1 MKKTLAVICMAV
13 LCCTSSMAQFNW
25 GVRGGLNLVDND
37 ITEVSKESALE
48 KDSYTGFFF
57 GPMAEFQIPV
67 VGLGVDA
74 SLLYQQKGLELSDKE
89 TMKQQQIAVP
99 VYLKYSFG
107 LGDLAAIFAQAG
119 AQLNYNLGDLTE
131 VIEDKEQEQ
140 AKEFILNQNTWTFNV
155 GAGIKLFNHFQA
167 AVNYNMPLSKEG
179 SYELKTLAEG
189 KTEDALKLADSKFKQ
204 STLQFSVTYTF

>member
-1 MKKTLAVICMAV
+1 MKKTLAVICVAA
-13 LCCTSSMAQFNW
+13 LCCTSSIAQLNW
-25 GVRGGLNLVDND
+25 GVRGGLNLVNND
-37 ITEVSKESALE
+37 ITEVSKENVLE

-67 VGLGVDA
+67 IGLGIDA

-107 LGDLAAIFAQAG
+107 LGNALAVFAQTG
-119 AQLNYNLGDLTE
+119 VQLNYNLGDLTE
-131 VIEDKEQEQ
+131 VVEDKDQEQ
-140 AKEFILNQNTWTFNV
+140 VKEFVLNQNTWTFNV
-155 GAGIKLFNHFQA
+155 GAGVKFFSHFQA

-179 SYELKTLAEG
+179 SYELKTLGSG

>member
-1 MKKTLAVICMAV
+1 
-13 LCCTSSMAQFNW
+13 
-25 GVRGGLNLVDND
+25 
-37 ITEVSKESALE
+37 
-48 KDSYTGFFF
+48 
-57 GPMAEFQIPV
+57 MAEFQIPV
-67 VGLGVDA
+67 IGLGIDA

-107 LGDLAAIFAQAG
+107 LGNALAVFAQTG
-119 AQLNYNLGDLTE
+119 VQLNYNLGDLTE
-131 VIEDKEQEQ
+131 VVEDKDQEQ
-140 AKEFILNQNTWTFNV
+140 VKEFVLNQNTWTFNV
-155 GAGIKLFNHFQA
+155 GAGVKFFSHFQA

-179 SYELKTLAEG
+179 SYELKTLGSG